1 MNAKNILFIGT
12 ILILFIFVVSC
23 TQKDTKFVCSGGTIV
38 SDEAQCPKTEL
49 HLGLSYCFVQETDK
63 GPINPTTPTGIEAGM
78 KLTSKNG
85 VSEGVK
91 VKYTVRDPV
100 TNEIIKTITNNVG
113 SVSNG
118 YEDKIKADFDLG
130 VFLKEE
136 SGVKVMNTRL
146 PINIEVSCTNCRT
159 IGDCPGCTDKG
170 LSFICS

>member
-1 MNAKNILFIGT
+1 MIIKIIHIIGFVIG
-12 ILILFIFVVSC
+12 ILILSGC
-23 TQKDTKFVCSGGTIV
+23 GQSQPKYVCPDGTIV

-100 TNEIIKTITNNVG
+100 TNEIIKIITNNVG

-136 SGVKVMNTRL
+136 DGVKVMNTRL
-146 PINIEVSCTNCRT
+146 PINIEVSCTNCLT
-159 IGDCPGCTDKG
+159 VGDCQGCTDKG
-170 LSFICS
+170 LSSTCH